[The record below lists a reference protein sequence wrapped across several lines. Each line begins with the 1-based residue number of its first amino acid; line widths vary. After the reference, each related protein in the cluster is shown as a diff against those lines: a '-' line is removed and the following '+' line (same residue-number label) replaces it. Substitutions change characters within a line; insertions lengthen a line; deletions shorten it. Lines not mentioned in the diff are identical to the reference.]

1 MVVAGVR
8 LSCRARNHQ
17 PHTRKGTTMSDEML
31 LIDALETA
39 VEELSI
45 ALEAEGLDFDI
56 EDSPNTNQYMFV
68 SVDESRVLY
77 VTAEQSF
84 DDEPIVFVD
93 IYDVDEDGEEQWAYG
108 DLMVDEVAPWLA
120 KH

>member
-1 MVVAGVR
+1 
-8 LSCRARNHQ
+8 
-17 PHTRKGTTMSDEML
+17 MSDEML

-45 ALEAEGLDFDI
+45 ALEAKGLDFDI

-68 SVDESRVLY
+68 SADESRVLY

-93 IYDVDEDGEEQWAYG
+93 IYDVDEDGEEQWVRG
-108 DLMVDEVAPWLA
+108 DLMAEEAVSWLA
-120 KH
+120 EH